1 MFDKIGEFISF
12 FFKLHRVLWQILYG
26 AWKISAIPR
35 PIVTIFGGS
44 NLSRN
49 SVYVEQIQRLAER
62 FTDHNIS
69 VLTGGGPGVMEA
81 ANCGARLTKKGK
93 GRSIGI
99 SVKSL
104 GEKRNTCM
112 QDYFE
117 LDYLFA
123 RKMLLMS
130 YSQAFII
137 FPGGF
142 GTLDELSEAFT
153 LIKIK
158 SLDKLPVVLVGTE
171 YWNPF
176 FEWLRQGPVAHGLVD
191 AKDLDFFILTDDLD
205 KAFCSIRDVCPLP
218 SPSARK

>member
-1 MFDKIGEFISF
+1 MFDKIRKFISF
-12 FFKLHRVLWQILYG
+12 FFELHRVLWQILYG
-26 AWKISAIPR
+26 AWKISSIPR

-44 NLSRN
+44 NLAKN
-49 SVYVEQIQRLAER
+49 SVYVKQIQILAQR
-62 FTDHNIS
+62 FTDDNIS

-99 SVKSL
+99 GVKTL
-104 GEKRNTCM
+104 GETRNTCV

-123 RKMLLMS
+123 RKMLLMN

-142 GTLDELSEAFT
+142 GTLDELTEAFT

-158 SLDKLPVVLVGTE
+158 SLNQLPVVLVGTE
-171 YWNPF
+171 YWNLF
-176 FEWLRQGPVAHGLVD
+176 FEWLRKGPVAHGLID
-191 AKDLDFFILTDDLD
+191 EKDLDFFIVTDDLD
-205 KAFCSIRDVCPLP
+205 KAFCSIKDVCPLP
-218 SPSARK
+218 SSSKKK